1 MSTRTDPFV
10 TYTALVRS
18 RGNGAPKC
26 RELTEEHR
34 RDEGGAQQ
42 GRVDLRRYQ
51 QKRGNGEQH
60 LLPHPRAHQHET
72 GEGSTETGDAGRAAD
87 EGDEE
92 LALGEIGDD
101 QQQQGREDESEG
113 HKSGQ
118 AAGEEEGGKEG

>member
-26 RELTEEHR
+26 RDLTEEHR

-72 GEGSTETGDAGRAAD
+72 GEGSTDR
-87 EGDEE
+87 
-92 LALGEIGDD
+92 
-101 QQQQGREDESEG
+101 
-113 HKSGQ
+113 KSTRLNSSHSC
-118 AAGEEEGGKEG
+118 AHRMTSSA